1 MITSFLVYPFMIFSM
16 FMLFRVPVN
25 CYNGRLLKART
36 NMMYWFHVAIGIFI
50 FIFFTGV
57 RWDVGIDQLSYWQIY
72 NTLSLTDTFIRD
84 DMEIG
89 FVGFMKL
96 LSKFGLSSTVFFAIV
111 GLIQLCCTLTIFR
124 REKFVSILLYRAY
137 MRWNFLFWCKV

>member
-96 LSKFGLSSTVFFAIV
+96 LSKFGLSSTEFFSIV
-111 GLIQLCCTLTIFR
+111 G
-124 REKFVSILLYRAY
+124 
-137 MRWNFLFWCKV
+137 

>member
-84 DMEIG
+84 DMVQWSKTTACIVCFFMYLFFLLIG
-89 FVGFMKL
+89 EKGRSYSYFYIFVDVF
-96 LSKFGLSSTVFFAIV
+96 SS
-111 GLIQLCCTLTIFR
+111 
-124 REKFVSILLYRAY
+124 
-137 MRWNFLFWCKV
+137 